1 MGTLSEKLVGYEEFA
16 PYKFRATGKFNRLSE
31 DYKYVWVDGECYSK
45 RVLSD
50 VSYDYEDVAMSIESR
65 WKFLV
70 RTLKKNGKKEVSEHI
85 VEDKVVSL
93 APFFSCDVE
102 NFDWRPFWSGYSFSV
117 YHRPTR
123 VFGKDFIHVTG
134 SSNPFIALA
143 YGICEFY
150 KLKANYG
157 RCSYLHY
164 NQTDTKFAYDA
175 LEYGSGYSLSLM
187 FGLQD
192 ILNMNVQKWDF
203 NEYQLKRLRFRLEAV
218 KWLPKELYLV
228 FERPLTN
235 IEKITIATKIF
246 TNYSKQTKHHASRQ
260 Y

>member
-31 DYKYVWVDGECYSK
+31 DYKYVWVDGECYFK

-50 VSYDYEDVAMSIESR
+50 VSYDYEDVVASIESR

-70 RTLKKNGKKEVSEHI
+70 RTHKKNGEKKVSDHE
-85 VEDKVVSL
+85 VEDKVISL

-102 NFDWRPFWSGYSFSV
+102 NFDWHPFWSGYSFSV

-123 VFGKDFIHVTG
+123 VFGKDFIHITG

-150 KLKANYG
+150 KLKADYG
-157 RCSYLHY
+157 RSSYLHY
-164 NQTDTKFAYDA
+164 NQTDTEFCYNA

-187 FGLQD
+187 FNLQD
-192 ILNMNVQKWDF
+192 ILNMDVEKWNF
-203 NEYQLKRLRFRLEAV
+203 NEYQLLQLRARLERIE
-218 KWLPKELYLV
+218 WLPKEIYLV
-228 FERPLTN
+228 FERPLTD
-235 IEKITIATKIF
+235 IEKITIATTIF
-246 TNYSKQTKHHASRQ
+246 TNYSKKKKHYATSK